1 MSEHTHTHT
10 HAFTRIQTNDI
21 NKCTYMDTYIYECT
35 HIYTR
40 AHTHTSA
47 QERIHCLSLWRL
59 TTFYSVR
66 KSEGKTT
73 MAFDFS
79 SKIKLV

>member
-1 MSEHTHTHT
+1 MYAHIYTHTHT
-10 HAFTRIQTNDI
+10 ST
-21 NKCTYMDTYIYECT
+21 
-35 HIYTR
+35 
-40 AHTHTSA
+40 
-47 QERIHCLSLWRL
+47 QEHVHCLSLWRL

-66 KSEGKTT
+66 KSWRETT